1 MADVYKANS
10 PAAPLTPQRDSQDH
24 GNGHGKYAPKED
36 GKDGKEEGA
45 KGQDD
50 KKQDDGKPAAS
61 PVKKLII
68 GTVIVA
74 ALIFAVIWG
83 WSYYGYNQ
91 NHVST
96 DDASVTGNLVNVSP
110 IISGTLS
117 QLTVDEGYQVKQG
130 DLIARL
136 EDSGQRAALQQ
147 AQAAYRAAL
156 SQLPQAQQNLIY
168 QQQATDAAV
177 KKAQAE
183 LQAQQAKTSGAQ
195 QQVILSRNTTRNQVR
210 QAESQVIQ
218 AQAQAQEYDAQV
230 GSARAAVNSQLATVR
245 TAQRAADAADAT
257 ILGAKAKAMQTATDE
272 TRYAGLVKVDAVT
285 PQQYDSAAA
294 AALSARSQFDTAQF
308 QAQQAHSQVNAVRA
322 NVQQARAQLNAAQRA
337 ADAALQNVQVARAG
351 LGIAQAN
358 LSQTGIQE
366 TNVANNIGQNASAL
380 ADLANA
386 QAGASQIRL
395 RQDQINMYRA
405 QAEQAMAALDNSQ
418 VTEAHTYIKAPTSG
432 TVVKKAVNTGAS
444 LSAGQT
450 VVTIT
455 QGDYVYVT
463 ANFKETQLRDVKPGE
478 EAEVE
483 VDAFPNR
490 IFKGKVGS
498 INEATGA
505 TQALLPP
512 DNATGNFTKVVQR
525 IPVRIEFVAAK
536 DGDDK
541 KYARADDIHAL
552 RQGMSVTATIDVS
565 TGRRHD

>member
-10 PAAPLTPQRDSQDH
+10 PAAPPAPQRDGQDN

-36 GKDGKEEGA
+36 GKQEGA

-50 KKQDDGKPAAS
+50 KKPDAGKPGAS
-61 PVKKLII
+61 PVRKLIV
-68 GTVIVA
+68 GAVIAA
-74 ALIFAVIWG
+74 ALIFAAIWG
-83 WSYYGYNQ
+83 WSYYGYSQ

-96 DDASVTGNLVNVSP
+96 DDAYVTGNLVNVSP
-110 IISGTLS
+110 IIGGTLS

-136 EDSGQRAALQQ
+136 EDSGQQAALQQ
-147 AQAAYRAAL
+147 AQASYRAAL

-168 QQQATDAAV
+168 QQQATNAAV

-195 QQVILSRNTTRNQVR
+195 QQVVLSRNTTQNQVR
-210 QAESQVIQ
+210 QAESQVTQ
-218 AQAQAQEYDAQV
+218 AEAQAQQFEAQV
-230 GSARAAVNSQLATVR
+230 GSARAAVNAQLATVR

-257 ILGAKAKAMQTATDE
+257 ILGARAKAVQTATDE

-294 AALSARSQFDTAQF
+294 AALSAQSQLDAARF
-308 QAQQAHSQVNAVRA
+308 QAQQAHSQVNAARA

-395 RQDQINMYRA
+395 REDQINTYRA
-405 QAEQAMAALDNSQ
+405 QAQQAKAALDNAQ
-418 VTEAHTYIKAPTSG
+418 VTEADTYLKAPTSG

-525 IPVRIEFVAAK
+525 IPVRIELVAAK

-541 KYARADDIHAL
+541 KYARAEDIRSL